1 MKKYSGQ
8 AIAIIMIVLVVAVV
22 IGGSLYSRVVRNK
35 GEVVDTIDSQKALE
49 QAGNVLDAF
58 VAIDLSSLQNLIS
71 QQLKS
76 SPNEEIILDNLS
88 KINEFLLLLNSEDNL
103 DLSLLD
109 LGNDNLCSEPVVNIT
124 YAQLTDGIEY
134 EVGNVMAI
142 NVGGRSIPSGCQAQ
156 LSFYTS
162 GSGDHLF
169 TTETLYM
176 DSNGSVH
183 PYSLED
189 MELYCLN
196 NLNSYNCGDGIIS
209 PTSSIKEVL
218 MPGEGINIDFSEY
231 PNLYEFRIVP
241 LKEKIRIG
249 LNGNESCNRFFDNYL
264 IKSTVNCNGQE
275 RTMQVVIPNV
285 INVGYYSIFDYTL
298 YNSSGI
304 LSTYYPEP

>member
-124 YAQLTDGIEY
+124 YEQLTDGIEY
-134 EVGNVMAI
+134 EVGIKKEESKTPIIKTKPLVQTTLERTNVTSRELKVEASVKAPI
-142 NVGGRSIPSGCQAQ
+142 PGLVLKVNYKVGDLVKIGDSVVLLEAMKMQNDIQA
-156 LSFYTS
+156 SK
-162 GSGDHLF
+162 
-169 TTETLYM
+169 
-176 DSNGSVH
+176 
-183 PYSLED
+183 
-189 MELYCLN
+189 
-196 NLNSYNCGDGIIS
+196 DGV
-209 PTSSIKEVL
+209 IKEIKVYEGQNVL
-218 MPGEGINIDFSEY
+218 EGDV
-231 PNLYEFRIVP
+231 L
-241 LKEKIRIG
+241 
-249 LNGNESCNRFFDNYL
+249 
-264 IKSTVNCNGQE
+264 
-275 RTMQVVIPNV
+275 VVI
-285 INVGYYSIFDYTL
+285 
-298 YNSSGI
+298 
-304 LSTYYPEP
+304 E